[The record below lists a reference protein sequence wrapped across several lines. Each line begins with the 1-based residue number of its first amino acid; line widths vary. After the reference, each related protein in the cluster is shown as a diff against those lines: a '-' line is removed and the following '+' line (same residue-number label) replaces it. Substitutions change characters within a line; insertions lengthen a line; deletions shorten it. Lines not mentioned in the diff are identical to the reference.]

1 MKQTFNIMART
12 RKADRLAQTP
22 KRSQMWVYTDKWVEL
37 HGRVATLEQK
47 VKFLENEL
55 VENLTRN
62 ELYPNKK

>member
-1 MKQTFNIMART
+1 
-12 RKADRLAQTP
+12 
-22 KRSQMWVYTDKWVEL
+22 MWVYTDKWVEL

-55 VENLTRN
+55 VENLARN

>member
-1 MKQTFNIMART
+1 MART
-12 RKADRLAQTP
+12 RKAEQAALRP
-22 KRSQMWVYTDKWVEL
+22 KRSQMWIYTDKWVEL

-55 VENLTRN
+55 VENLARN